1 MPNLNGW
8 RDVQRRIKNIDGR
21 VLRRNAKNIELR
33 AEIDVHVIS
42 GRLKKSIRTE
52 KISGGGRKIQGYRI
66 IAGTNEE
73 GDRENAYYAAYEERG
88 TRFREGHPY
97 MWPAL
102 VAERGRLRNLDLNP
116 YLAGGS
122 FFTSRGLR

>member
-1 MPNLNGW
+1 MPNLRGW

-66 IAGTNEE
+66 IAGTNVE
-73 GDRENAYYAAYEERG
+73 GDRENAHYASYEERG

-102 VAERGRLRNLDLNP
+102 VAERGRLNKLDLNP
-116 YLAGGS
+116 YLTGGG
-122 FFTSRGLR
+122 FFSSRGMI

>member
-1 MPNLNGW
+1 MAGVTCNAASK
-8 RDVQRRIKNIDGR
+8 IIDGR

-66 IAGTNEE
+66 IAGTNVE

-97 MWPAL
+97 MWPASG
-102 VAERGRLRNLDLNP
+102 V
-116 YLAGGS
+116 
-122 FFTSRGLR
+122 

>member
-1 MPNLNGW
+1 MPNLREW
-8 RDVQRRIKNIDGR
+8 RDLSRRIKNLDGR

-33 AEIDVHVIS
+33 AEIDVHVIT
-42 GRLKKSIRTE
+42 GNLKKSIRTE

-73 GDRENAYYAAYEERG
+73 GNREEAYYAAYEEQG

-97 MWPAL
+97 MWTAL
-102 VAERGRLRNLDLNP
+102 VAERNRLNNLDLNP
-116 YLAGGS
+116 FLHAGG
-122 FFTSRGLR
+122 FFTSRGMR